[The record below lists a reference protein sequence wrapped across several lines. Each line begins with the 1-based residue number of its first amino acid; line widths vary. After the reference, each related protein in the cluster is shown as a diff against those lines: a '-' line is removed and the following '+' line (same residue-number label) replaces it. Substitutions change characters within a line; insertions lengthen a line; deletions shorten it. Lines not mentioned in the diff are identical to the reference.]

1 MGTFTSLTQMFLVCG
16 IFGLAAGIGCM
27 LINRRSIF
35 AENGGISRESVA
47 DLYCSVLAA
56 IMGVGVASL
65 WTVNASFL
73 IGVAAGSG
81 YFGKRTFNAVY
92 KAVKR
97 HIRSLEDKVD

>member
-1 MGTFTSLTQMFLVCG
+1 MGTFASLIEMLLVCG

-27 LINRRSIF
+27 LINGRSIF
-35 AENGGISRESVA
+35 VPGGGISRESVA

-73 IGVAAGSG
+73 IGVALVAGF
-81 YFGKRTFNAVY
+81 FGKRTFNAVY

-97 HIRSLEDKVD
+97 HIRSLEDKID

>member
-1 MGTFTSLTQMFLVCG
+1 MGTFASLVEMLLVCG

-27 LINRRSIF
+27 LINGRSIF
-35 AENGGISRESVA
+35 AEKGGISRESVA

-73 IGVAAGSG
+73 MGVAIIAGF
-81 YFGKRTFNAVY
+81 FGKKAFNVVY
-92 KAVKR
+92 KAIKR
-97 HIRSLEDKVD
+97 HINSLEDKID